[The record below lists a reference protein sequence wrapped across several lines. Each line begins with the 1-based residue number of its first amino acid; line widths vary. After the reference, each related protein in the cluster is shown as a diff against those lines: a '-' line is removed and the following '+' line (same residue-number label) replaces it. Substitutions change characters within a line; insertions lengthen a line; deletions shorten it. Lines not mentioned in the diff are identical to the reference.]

1 MWENTTCIRIMFLLS
16 KLPLLVGR
24 AYRPNPIN
32 TPPPRGKG
40 RKKEESE
47 MKRMKYN
54 FELNEDG
61 TVKSA
66 V

>member
-1 MWENTTCIRIMFLLS
+1 MFLLS

-24 AYRPNPIN
+24 AYRPNHIN